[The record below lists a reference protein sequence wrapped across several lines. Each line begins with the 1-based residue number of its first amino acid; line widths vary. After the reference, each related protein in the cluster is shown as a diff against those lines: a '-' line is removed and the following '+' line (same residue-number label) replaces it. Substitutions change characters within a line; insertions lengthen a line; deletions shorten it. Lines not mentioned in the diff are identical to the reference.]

1 MVDMKQAVRTLTKT
15 PFITA
20 VAVLSLA
27 LGIGANAAIFSL
39 FDQMLLRSLPVQ
51 SPDQLVNLAAPGPKP
66 GSQSC
71 NQAGDCE
78 AVFSYAMFRD
88 LEKAGGPFTGVAA
101 HRLFGANLA
110 FEGQT
115 LSAEGMMVSGS
126 YFPLLGV
133 NPAMGRVFG
142 VSDDENIGEHSVAV
156 LSYNYWESRLG
167 KDPSILNQSL
177 IVNGHPM
184 TVVGV
189 AAKDFNGTTLGSR
202 PDVFVPLSMRGVVE
216 PYFGDAGFENRQ
228 SYWAYVFGRLKPGV
242 TLEQAD
248 QEINTVYAGII
259 NEVEA
264 PLQEGMSE
272 ATLTRFKSKRVQIE
286 PGFRGQS
293 SIHRDAQTP
302 LNILFGVTG
311 VVLLIAC
318 ANIAN
323 LLLARGAGRSQEM
336 AIRGSLGASRSHLIG
351 QLLLESVLLALLG
364 GVASL
369 AVARWTLAGI
379 GSLLPPD
386 AGETMTLHLSPAV
399 VLFSA
404 ALAIG
409 TGFLFGFYPALH
421 ASRADLVTMLKSNSG
436 QPSGAKAAARF
447 RATLVT
453 GQIALSMALL
463 VAAGLFIKSLV
474 NVSQVDLGLETDHTV
489 VFGISPLLNGYE
501 SERTMALFQQAETE
515 LAAIPGVTSVSTA
528 LVPVLGGSSWGT
540 DVAVQGY
547 ERGPDVDNNARYNEV
562 GPGYLATLGMPLMSG
577 REFDE
582 SDVLGAPKVA
592 LINEAFARKF
602 NLDPREAVGKF
613 ISTNSGAADDALDIQ
628 IVGVMQD
635 AKYNDVKQAVPP
647 LFFLPYRQDKDIGFI
662 NFYVRSTLDTDQIL
676 KAIPDVMR
684 RLDANL
690 PLEELKTLDQQVREN
705 VALDRLIST
714 LAAAFAAVATLLAA
728 VGLYGVLAYTV
739 TQRTREIGLR
749 MALGAAADNVQR
761 MVLKQVTKMLVIGG
775 IIGVVAALF
784 LGKAAQ
790 SLLFGMEGNDP
801 WVVAMVTVLLG
812 TIALGAGYLPA
823 RRASKVDPMQALRQ
837 D

>member
-1 MVDMKQAVRTLTKT
+1 MRKATRTLTKT

-27 LGIGANAAIFSL
+27 LGIRANAAIFSL
-39 FDQMLLRSLPVQ
+39 FDQVLLRSLPVRE
-51 SPDQLVNLAAPGPKP
+51 PDQLVNLAAPGPKP

-71 NQAGDCE
+71 NQAGDCD

-88 LEKAGGPFTGVAA
+88 LEKAGGPFSGLAA

-115 LSAEGMMVSGS
+115 LSATGMLVSGS

-133 NPAMGRVFG
+133 NPAMGRVLG
-142 VSDDENIGEHSVAV
+142 VSDDENIGEHSVVV
-156 LSYNYWESRLG
+156 LSYNYWENRLA
-167 KDPSILNQSL
+167 KDPSVLNRTL
-177 IVNGHPM
+177 IINGHPM

-189 AAKDFNGTTLGSR
+189 AARDFDGTTLGSR
-202 PDVFVPLSMRGVVE
+202 PDVFVPLSMRGVME
-216 PYFGDAGFENRQ
+216 PYFGDAGFENRK

-242 TLEQAD
+242 ALEQAD
-248 QEINTVYAGII
+248 REINTVYAGIV
-259 NEVEA
+259 NEVET

-272 ATLTRFKSKRVQIE
+272 ATLTRFKAKRLQLE
-286 PGFRGQS
+286 PGYRGQS
-293 SIHRDAQTP
+293 SIHREAQTP
-302 LNILFGVTG
+302 LNILFGITG

-323 LLLARGAGRSQEM
+323 LLLARGAGRSQEI
-336 AIRGSLGASRSHLIG
+336 AIRGSLGASRGQLMG
-351 QLLLESVLLALLG
+351 QLLTESVLLALLG

-369 AVARWTLAGI
+369 VVARWTLAGI
-379 GSLLPPD
+379 GSLMPPD
-386 AGETMTLHLSPAV
+386 AIETLKLQLSPSV
-399 VLFSA
+399 VLFAGSL
-404 ALAIG
+404 ALG

-421 ASRADLVTMLKSNSG
+421 ASRADLVTMLKSSAG
-436 QPSGAKAAARF
+436 QPSGARAAARF
-447 RATLVT
+447 RASLVT
-453 GQIALSMALL
+453 AQIALSMALL

-474 NVSQVDLGLETDHTV
+474 NVSHVDLGLETDHTV
-489 VFGISPLLNGYE
+489 VFGISPVLNGYE
-501 SERTMALFQQAETE
+501 SERSMALFQQAEEE
-515 LAAIPGVTSVSTA
+515 LAAVPGVTSVSTA

-540 DVAVQGY
+540 DVAVQGF
-547 ERGPDVDNNARYNEV
+547 ERGPDIDSNSRYNEV

-582 SDVLGAPKVA
+582 SDALGAPKVA

-602 NLDPREAVGKF
+602 DLDPREAVGKF
-613 ISTNSGAADDALDIQ
+613 MSTNSGSSDDELDVQ

-647 LFFLPYRQDKDIGFI
+647 LFFTPYRQDESIGFI
-662 NFYVRSTLDTDQIL
+662 NFYVRTSLETDQLL

-684 RLDANL
+684 RLDPNL
-690 PLEELKTLDQQVREN
+690 PVEDMKTLEQQVKEN
-705 VALDRLIST
+705 VFMDRMIST

-739 TQRTREIGLR
+739 AQRTREIGLR
-749 MALGAAADNVQR
+749 MALGARADNVQA
-761 MVLKQVTKMLVIGG
+761 MVLKQVVRMLVVG
-775 IIGVVAALF
+775 GVVGVLAALG

-801 WVVAMVTVLLG
+801 WVVSAVTVLLAA
-812 TIALGAGYLPA
+812 IALGAGYLPA
-823 RRASKVDPMQALRQ
+823 RRASRVDPMQALRYE
-837 D
+837 